1 MTLCSYEKILNYLK
15 IGLMN
20 GVCNLCQKVLYNF
33 QRKGRH
39 ALSPIITRG
48 NVDSTSNQLI
58 DSLGWTS
65 LQERRK
71 TARLRM
77 LYKAINREVA
87 LSIDMLCRPDSRTR
101 GSTQNF
107 RIIKTK
113 KIPFSKSFY
122 IRTIPDS
129 NKLPSDVKLAPT
141 FTVFKATLKKSG

>member
-1 MTLCSYEKILNYLK
+1 MPKSVIQFPTKRAERFVTNNYK
-15 IGLMN
+15 RECGL
-20 GVCNLCQKVLYNF
+20 
-33 QRKGRH
+33 
-39 ALSPIITRG
+39 
-48 NVDSTSNQLI
+48 TSNQLI

-87 LSIDMLCRPDSRTR
+87 LSIDILCRPDSRAR

-107 RIIKTK
+107 RINKTK
-113 KIPFSKSFY
+113 KIPFSNSFY
-122 IRTIPDS
+122 IRTIPDW

-141 FTVFKATLKKSG
+141 FTVFKARLKKSV